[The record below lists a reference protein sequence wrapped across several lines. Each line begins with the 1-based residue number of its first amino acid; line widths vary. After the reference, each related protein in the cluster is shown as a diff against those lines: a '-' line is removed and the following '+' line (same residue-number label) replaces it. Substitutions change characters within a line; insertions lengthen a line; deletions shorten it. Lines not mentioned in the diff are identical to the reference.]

1 MRSGYL
7 LGVLCLAGAGAA
19 QNLTSVYNR
28 DSGESF
34 SLKSVKT
41 HSIVKGPI
49 VKTTTVYTFHNPYKN
64 LTEASF
70 NFSLPWG
77 SALGG
82 FAYWYKN
89 EYVPGMLMDKD
100 QAWFIYTAI
109 TSRNRDPG
117 IMDQVAPDAYH
128 AQIYPLAVGYDL
140 RIELT
145 SIDFL
150 QPKPDR
156 FVLPM
161 ATWPQGQEVKPE
173 WQVDVESHGLIK
185 MTMNDKVE
193 RVRQG
198 FAVDDPFETSD
209 NGMDINYIAEKGP
222 DGAIYVAGTCR
233 SLKPMEIDENSVKT
247 FGFDEDWVWSPYV
260 DSWKYEEDPYSFHF
274 VGKMKEARGAAIRIG
289 DRKFEIYP
297 RNIQRGNWASK
308 LYAQAML
315 THIEFKNKQAV
326 LDFSLKYQVPSRFT
340 ALLAVP
346 KEEWKLF
353 EEKKKEFQRQEAAR
367 RRKAERDQQNR
378 PIPGTANPFNWSTSR
393 GGDPEIRVHE
403 PKAQRAEAVL
413 PDGRVLTLK
422 PEASGW
428 WKGNFEIPASAPEG
442 EYEVKIRFFSTKG
455 LLREQVIKYKVDR
468 TVPEGKLSISGLTL
482 TIESEPGLHD
492 VTLQTEDG
500 KIVKFAETS
509 PGVYQLT
516 LSKLPKGRAVVVLKD
531 DGSNKKVIPCTWP
544 GSR

>member
-1 MRSGYL
+1 M
-7 LGVLCLAGAGAA
+7 AGAGAA

-28 DSGESF
+28 DSGENF
-34 SLKSVKT
+34 VLKSVKT

-49 VKTTTVYTFHNPYKN
+49 VKTTTVYTFNNPYKN

-117 IMDQVAPDAYH
+117 IMDQVAPDSYH

-145 SIDFL
+145 SLDFL
-150 QPKPDR
+150 EARPDR

-161 ATWPQGQEVKPE
+161 ATWPQGEEIRPE
-173 WQVDVESHGLIK
+173 WTVDADSHGLIK
-185 MTMNDKVE
+185 MTMNDRMG
-193 RVRQG
+193 RVREG
-198 FAVDDPFETSD
+198 YALDEPFEIAD
-209 NGMDINYIAEKGP
+209 NGMNISYIAERGP
-222 DGAIYVAGTCR
+222 DGSIYVAGTAR
-233 SLKPMEIDENSVKT
+233 SLKPLNVDANSIRT
-247 FGFDEDWVWSPYV
+247 AGFDDDWVWSPISY
-260 DSWKYEEDPYSFHF
+260 SYSSGMDPYSFHF
-274 VGKMKEARGAAIRIG
+274 VGRMKSARAASIRIG
-289 DRKFEIYP
+289 ERKFELFP
-297 RNIQRGNWASK
+297 RNVERGNWASK
-308 LYAQAML
+308 LFAQAML
-315 THIEFKNKQAV
+315 THREFKNKQEV

-353 EEKKKEFQRQEAAR
+353 EEKKKEYQRQEAAR
-367 RRKAERDQQNR
+367 RRREQRNQMPGNGGRD
-378 PIPGTANPFNWSTSR
+378 PLNWSTSR

-403 PKAQRAEAVL
+403 PKALRAEAVL

-422 PEASGW
+422 PDVNGW
-428 WKGNFEIPASAPEG
+428 WTGNFEIPANAPEG
-442 EYEVKIRFFSTKG
+442 EYAVKIRFFSATG
-455 LLREQVIKYKVDR
+455 LLREQVVKYKVDR
-468 TVPEGKLSISGLTL
+468 TSPEGKLTIKGMTLTL
-482 TIESEPGLHD
+482 KSEPGLND
-492 VTLQTEDG
+492 VTLQTESG
-500 KIVKFAETS
+500 QIIKFVETS

-516 LSKLPKGRAVVVLKD
+516 LDKLPKGKCVVVLKD
-531 DGSNKKVIPCTWP
+531 DGSNKKVIACNWP